1 MRSSEREKARQQLD
15 KRLNLLKNSDAL
27 ARPPRGWVRAI
38 RQALGM
44 TTAQLGKRIG
54 VTQSRA
60 FDIEKAE
67 VSGKITL
74 DSLERA
80 AKALDCRVV
89 YALVPRQPLE
99 TLAEERALK
108 KARSRLQSTSHSMA
122 LEAQSVDSEDEK
134 AQVKKLARRL
144 LEKPG
149 SDLWED
155 E

>member
-15 KRLNLLKNSDAL
+15 KRLNLLKNTDAL

-122 LEAQSVDSEDEK
+122 LEAQSVDSEDAK

-155 E
+155 D

>member
-15 KRLNLLKNSDAL
+15 KRLNILKNTDAL
-27 ARPPRGWVRAI
+27 ARPPLGWVRAI

>member
-1 MRSSEREKARQQLD
+1 
-15 KRLNLLKNSDAL
+15 
-27 ARPPRGWVRAI
+27 
-38 RQALGM
+38 M

-122 LEAQSVDSEDEK
+122 LEAQSVDSEDAK

-155 E
+155 D